1 MVHWMV
7 PMPNI
12 KSRCGFCP
20 KTMDTW
26 SERTDHLAEHFKTGL
41 TMGDWKGDWGFEDRV
56 LKLVESAVPPCKPFS
71 RRYENLNA
79 YFALADFIEYER
91 NSLIPMRAS
100 DPPWGSPPNGYELLK
115 IEIEY
120 YVQTCFDTTG
130 RLPSNDCMQ
139 LEACRVIF
147 AAEAIVDIE
156 HVTATKHNVS
166 WLRDLVMSSVKLTSR
181 ARFGPIRTSSESR
194 YSAPR
199 INGKLH
205 LFEQCPLEQ
214 RLHAFVVEQRLSGAW
229 PDDGQIQNAACEIV
243 RQMEK
248 ASPMP
253 SDLVANWIVKGIYSG
268 AAWLTDFK
276 QRAGISDILSTTL
289 NTSLLDLETQGTDPS
304 QEVPVTYPTWSMT
317 DLSPISRTDLYDQ
330 VPSISTTEA
339 LPFLAP
345 TTNFDMRGRPKAHL
359 PDDTNFFRTFENDIK
374 RWVAATMSPKN
385 PNCHVPSDEEI
396 QHQARWIMYDGDDPW
411 NQTPADY
418 AEFLWR
424 FKRDVGITQQL
435 DGEAVDT
442 EKLLESGLNSQ
453 GR

>member
-1 MVHWMV
+1 
-7 PMPNI
+7 
-12 KSRCGFCP
+12 
-20 KTMDTW
+20 
-26 SERTDHLAEHFKTGL
+26 
-41 TMGDWKGDWGFEDRV
+41 
-56 LKLVESAVPPCKPFS
+56 
-71 RRYENLNA
+71 
-79 YFALADFIEYER
+79 
-91 NSLIPMRAS
+91 MRAS
-100 DPPWGSPPNGYELLK
+100 DPPWGSPPNSYELLK

-120 YVQTCFDTTG
+120 YVQTYFDTTG
-130 RLPSNDCMQ
+130 RLPSNDSMQ

-147 AAEAIVDIE
+147 AAEAIVDVE
-156 HVTATKHNVS
+156 HVSTATKHNVS
-166 WLRDLVMSSVKLTSR
+166 WLRDLVMSSAELTR
-181 ARFGPIRTSSESR
+181 QARFGPIRTSSESR

-214 RLHAFVVEQRLSGAW
+214 HLRAFITEERLFGW
-229 PDDGQIQNAACEIV
+229 PDDGQIQEAACEVV
-243 RQMEK
+243 REMEK
-248 ASPMP
+248 ASAMP

-268 AAWLTDFK
+268 AEWLTDFK
-276 QRAGISDILSTTL
+276 QRAGMSDIVLTTL
-289 NTSLLDLETQGTDPS
+289 HTSLLDLETQGMDPS
-304 QEVPVTYPTWSMT
+304 QEAPVSYPTWNMS
-317 DLSPISRTDLYDQ
+317 DLLP
-330 VPSISTTEA
+330 ISTTDPFDEVPSMLA
-339 LPFLAP
+339 TETLPFLAP

-435 DGEAVDT
+435 DVEAINT
-442 EKLLESGLNSQ
+442 EQLAKD
-453 GR
+453 